1 VISLVAGLG
10 NIGGRYEGSRHNIGF
25 EVVRSAVQSITAI
38 PQPWT
43 DHYRWARGEVAGHSV
58 WFILPTTYMN
68 NSGQAV
74 DLALHRMGVAPSELL
89 VVCDDLDLPLGEIRV
104 RAGGSDAGQRGVRSI
119 IEVLGTDQFPR
130 LRVGLGRPPE
140 GVDPVEYVLGR
151 FTPEEAPIIEKTV
164 AFAAEA
170 VIFAAGH
177 PLDAVMATYNKR
189 LEKPSAED
197 HQEGDRESD
206 TSNKRPAL
214 PDSE

>member
-1 VISLVAGLG
+1 MISVVAGLG
-10 NIGGRYEGSRHNIGF
+10 NIGRRYDGSRHNVGF
-25 EVVRSAVQSITAI
+25 EVVRSAAESTAAV
-38 PQPWT
+38 PQPWV
-43 DHYRWARGEVAGHSV
+43 DQYRWARGEVAGRPV

-74 DLALHRMGVAPSELL
+74 DAALQQLGLAPTELL
-89 VVCDDLDLPLGEIRV
+89 VVCDDLDLPLGEIRI
-104 RAGGSDAGQRGVRSI
+104 RADGSDAGQKGVRSI
-119 IEVLGTDQFPR
+119 IETLGTDQFPR

-140 GVDPVEYVLGR
+140 GVDPVDFVLGR
-151 FTPEEAPIIEKTV
+151 FTPDEAPIIEKTV

-177 PLDAVMATYNKR
+177 PLAAAMSTYNKR
-189 LEKPSAED
+189 LDEPSSQD
-197 HQEGDRESD
+197 HQEGGGESD